1 MGSTGTMRRRRS
13 TPKGRRAWGSVRTQ
27 APGRGSGAER
37 LPGPRVA
44 FARLQG
50 GGRSGGR
57 GSRAERRSGG
67 EPPGAPGGVGTR
79 HAAVTCRATRPG
91 APPSRPACDSVVLR
105 GARRP
110 SLCGGPAG
118 GKWFSSLRS
127 LSSLRKSS
135 WTLSPLPQPRGKKPL
150 VERSGLR
157 FAPAGSGAAGQEQRK
172 VVLPRPPLPALRWAR
187 GRRGSRPGC
196 WGRAGSPSRS
206 ASASPKPAR
215 PSFQLCLRG

>member
-135 WTLSPLPQPRGKKPL
+135 WTLLPLPQPRGKKPL

-157 FAPAGSGAAGQEQRK
+157 FAP
-172 VVLPRPPLPALRWAR
+172 VVPALLAR
-187 GRRGSRPGC
+187 SSGKLCCPG
-196 WGRAGSPSRS
+196 
-206 ASASPKPAR
+206 R
-215 PSFQLCLRG
+215 PSPR